1 MITTITLS
9 VFLSTACTALIDL
22 IFLIDGSSSVER
34 YGVGNFRRVIN
45 FVRDLTTKFVVSKSN
60 TRVAAMVYGTRTFPI
75 FGFKAYSNNKRVFHA
90 FNRPVRYPRTG
101 ARTASALKSAY
112 RRFFQY
118 NRRVGAQRVIVVL
131 TDGSSRDRGVLRVA
145 RSIKR
150 KGIKIFA
157 VGLGRYFNARELD
170 SMVSKKINEHVF
182 TSDWKQLKHIS
193 NDLKK
198 HICLGMYPVKLLT
211 IIKLFQL
218 NHVYK
223 DVMTFYYGSTLSTEK
238 F

>member
-1 MITTITLS
+1 M
-9 VFLSTACTALIDL
+9 
-22 IFLIDGSSSVER
+22 ER

-45 FVRDLTTKFVVSKSN
+45 FVRDLSTKFVVSKSN
-60 TRVAAMVYGTRTFPI
+60 TRIAAMVYGTRTFPI

-112 RRFFQY
+112 RRFFAY

-131 TDGSSRDRGVLRVA
+131 TDGSSRDRGAGRIA
-145 RSIKR
+145 RRLKR
-150 KGIKIFA
+150 KGVKIFA
-157 VGLGRYFNARELD
+157 VGLGRYFNAKELD

-198 HICLGMYPVKLLT
+198 HICLGTYNLILHTTVHLILLIT
-211 IIKLFQL
+211 FII
-218 NHVYK
+218 
-223 DVMTFYYGSTLSTEK
+223 
-238 F
+238 